1 MKKRMTRLLI
11 VFAGV
16 LLVLTAC
23 SGNTPNTDG
32 ENEADNASEETN
44 VTRDWEAIQESG
56 VLKAATDGTYYPNSY
71 HDEATNELTGFE
83 VEILREIANRLGL
96 EIEFTEMGVDGM
108 LTSLNSEQIDISALG
123 IDRDG
128 ENANKY
134 NYTSPYKYS
143 FGAMVVRE
151 SDDSGI
157 ETLEDLE
164 GKKAAGAA
172 TTSYMKVARH
182 FGAEEVIY
190 DNATNDQYLWDVAN
204 GRTDVVL
211 NDYYGQVMATDALP
225 EIPVKVHD
233 IFYNPSETN
242 FAIKLGNDELTDKVN
257 EELEAM
263 REDGT
268 LTEISQE
275 FYNGEDVSEQK
286 DYDFTEVDVSDE

>member
-1 MKKRMTRLLI
+1 MTRLLI

>member
-1 MKKRMTRLLI
+1 MTKNLKKIIYLL
-11 VFAGV
+11 AG
-16 LLVLTAC
+16 LTIMLAAC
-23 SGNTPNTDG
+23 GG
-32 ENEADNASEETN
+32 EASETIEGDNDTEESN
-44 VTRDWEAIQESG
+44 VTRDWDVIQEEG
-56 VLKAATDGTYYPNSY
+56 VLQVATDGTYYPNSY
-71 HDEATNELTGFE
+71 HDADTNELTGFQ
-83 VEILREIANRLGL
+83 VEILREIAERLDL

-128 ENANKY
+128 EDSDKY
-134 NYTSPYKYS
+134 NFTIPYKHS

-151 SDDSGI
+151 SDDSEI

-211 NDYYGQVMATDALP
+211 NDYYGQVMATNALP

-233 IFYNPSETN
+233 IFYNPSESN
-242 FAIKLGNDELTDKVN
+242 FAIKLGNDELTENVN
-257 EELEAM
+257 DQLKAM
-263 REDGT
+263 KEDGT
-268 LTEISQE
+268 LTELSQE

-286 DYDFTEVDVSDE
+286 EYDFEEIDVAD

>member
-1 MKKRMTRLLI
+1 ML
-11 VFAGV
+11 AG
-16 LLVLTAC
+16 LTLVLAACGGTA
-23 SGNTPNTDG
+23 SDNSDG
-32 ENEADNASEETN
+32 EAEDASN

-56 VLKAATDGTYYPNSY
+56 ALQAATSGTYYPNSY
-71 HDEATNELTGFE
+71 HEDETNELTGFE
-83 VEILREIANRLGL
+83 VEILREVADRLEL
-96 EIEFTEMGVDGM
+96 EVEFTEMGVDGM
-108 LTSLNSEQIDISALG
+108 LTSLNSEQMDIAALG
-123 IDRDG
+123 VNHAG
-128 ENANKY
+128 ENADKY
-134 NYTSPYKYS
+134 NFTIPYKYS
-143 FGAMVVRE
+143 FGSMVVRE

-157 ETLEDLE
+157 DTLEDLE

-190 DNATNDQYLWDVAN
+190 DNATNDQYLWDIAN

-233 IFYNPSETN
+233 VFYNPSETN
-242 FAIKLGNDELTDKVN
+242 YAIKKGNDELTDKVN
-257 EELEAM
+257 EQLEAM

-268 LTEISQE
+268 LTEISKE

-286 DYDFTEVDVSDE
+286 DYDFTEIDVSEE